1 MRGNAGAPPVCCIH
15 AARAQSPGP
24 VGLVEFD
31 DDEEGGVEDGVEGG
45 VEGGATGAAAGAAAG
60 AVAGAAVV
68 APPRGRRRRGS
79 AGALRNVRTRS
90 GATAAI
96 GDTTSRGAVGAVAA
110 VRRVTMNVR
119 LKTMTTALTNV
130 AVQRIIGPPRTSSG

>member
-31 DDEEGGVEDGVEGG
+31 DDEEGGVEGG
-45 VEGGATGAAAGAAAG
+45 VEGGATGATAGAAAG
-60 AVAGAAVV
+60 AGAAVV

-90 GATAAI
+90 GGTSAI

-130 AVQRIIGPPRTSSG
+130 AVQRIIGPPRTSSV

>member
-1 MRGNAGAPPVCCIH
+1 VRGNAGAPPVCCIH

-31 DDEEGGVEDGVEGG
+31 DDEEGGVEGG
-45 VEGGATGAAAGAAAG
+45 VEGGATGAAAG

-90 GATAAI
+90 GATAVI

>member
-1 MRGNAGAPPVCCIH
+1 VRGNAGAPPVCCIR

-31 DDEEGGVEDGVEGG
+31 DDEEGGVE
-45 VEGGATGAAAGAAAG
+45 GGATG

-90 GATAAI
+90 GGTSAI

-130 AVQRIIGPPRTSSG
+130 AVQRIIGPPRTSSV

>member
-1 MRGNAGAPPVCCIH
+1 VRGNAGAPPVCCIH

-31 DDEEGGVEDGVEGG
+31 DDEEGGVE
-45 VEGGATGAAAGAAAG
+45 GGATGAAAG

-90 GATAAI
+90 GGTSAI
-96 GDTTSRGAVGAVAA
+96 GDTTSRGAVAA

>member
-1 MRGNAGAPPVCCIH
+1 VRGNAGAPPVCCIH

-31 DDEEGGVEDGVEGG
+31 DDEEGGVE
-45 VEGGATGAAAGAAAG
+45 GGATGAAAG

-90 GATAAI
+90 GATAVI
-96 GDTTSRGAVGAVAA
+96 GATTSRGAVGAVAA

-130 AVQRIIGPPRTSSG
+130 AVQRIIGPPRTSSV

>member
-1 MRGNAGAPPVCCIH
+1 VRGNAGAPPVCCIH

-31 DDEEGGVEDGVEGG
+31 DDEEGGVEGG

-90 GATAAI
+90 GATAVI
-96 GDTTSRGAVGAVAA
+96 GATTSRGAVGAVAA

-130 AVQRIIGPPRTSSG
+130 AVQRIIGPPRTSSV

>member
-1 MRGNAGAPPVCCIH
+1 VRGNAGAPPVCCIH

-31 DDEEGGVEDGVEGG
+31 DDEEGGVEGG
-45 VEGGATGAAAGAAAG
+45 VEGGATGAAAG

-90 GATAAI
+90 GATAVI
-96 GDTTSRGAVGAVAA
+96 GATTSRGAVGAVAA

-130 AVQRIIGPPRTSSG
+130 AVQRIIGPPRTSSV